1 MASEKVHRENLPDGF
16 RWLSNA
22 KGVNE
27 PPAFSN
33 LMARLN
39 RNEPPPNTSRI
50 DKIVNNYL
58 DKLYGPTLKDRDHVP
73 GLAVAVKKDDEV
85 VHLNCYGYANLETGA
100 KITLDTI
107 FDLGSMSKQFTAF
120 AVHYLVRSKKI
131 DLNDPLSKFF
141 KGFPHWADITV
152 EDLLH
157 HTSGLPDYFKIY
169 EKLWPA
175 EKGFYKKAL
184 KQPDHW
190 YPRMAKRRRK
200 EITNKDVVR
209 WIASEKL
216 MADPDTEYDYSN
228 SGYAVLAELVARVT
242 KQRLAEYLKKIF
254 FSKRRMNDT
263 FVFDEDS
270 RFSSD
275 AREIVNH
282 ARCYNRVRG
291 RFVPVGYTPLNF
303 INGDGNVH
311 STILD
316 LLRWELT
323 LEYHEFD
330 ALCYPTEEKESVIM
344 AELLWTP
351 GRVKHGKLV
360 DYGAGWHLL
369 RWKTRKYERRAEYHR
384 GVYLG
389 WRSYYARA
397 ARWAVPEAGESVDP
411 KTFESLG
418 IIVLSNADF
427 GEKQFTTCRIAHEI
441 SKVIWEKGNIM
452 DEYELC
458 K

>member
-1 MASEKVHRENLPDGF
+1 MASKKVHRETFPDGF
-16 RWLSNA
+16 RWLNDA

-33 LMARLN
+33 LKAKLD
-39 RNEPPPNTSRI
+39 RNEPPPNNPRI

-58 DKLYGPTLKDRDHVP
+58 DKLYGPTLKDRDRVP
-73 GLAVAVKKDDEV
+73 GVAVAVKKNDEV
-85 VHLNCYGYANLETGA
+85 VHLKCFGYANLETGA

-120 AVHYLVRSKKI
+120 AIHYLVRSKKI
-131 DLNDPLSKFF
+131 DLNDPLYKVF
-141 KGFPHWADITV
+141 KGFPRWADITV

-157 HTSGLPDYFKIY
+157 HTSGLPNYFDIY
-169 EKLWPA
+169 EKSRPA
-175 EKGFYKKAL
+175 EKDFYSNAL
-184 KQPDHW
+184 KKPDDW
-190 YPRMAKRRRK
+190 YPQMRNRKRK

-209 WIASEKL
+209 WIGSEKL
-216 MADPDTEYDYSN
+216 LADPDTEYHYSN
-228 SGYAVLAELVARVT
+228 SGYAVLAELVERVT

-263 FVFDEDS
+263 YVFDEVS
-270 RFSSD
+270 RFSRD

-282 ARCYNRVRG
+282 AKCYNRVSG

-351 GRVKHGKLV
+351 GRARHGRRV

-369 RWKTRKYERRAEYHR
+369 REKTRKYERRAEYHR
-384 GVYLG
+384 GEYLG

-397 ARWAVPEAGESVDP
+397 SRWAVPEAGKSVDP

-441 SKVIWEKGNIM
+441 SKVIWKKGNIM